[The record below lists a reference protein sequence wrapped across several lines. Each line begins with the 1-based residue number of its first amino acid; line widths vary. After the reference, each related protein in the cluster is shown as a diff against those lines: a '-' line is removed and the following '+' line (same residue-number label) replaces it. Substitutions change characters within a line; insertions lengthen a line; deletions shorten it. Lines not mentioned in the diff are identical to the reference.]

1 MINLNECKFGDKLKM
16 SDGEMGIYAG
26 WYCPSVSI
34 SDGDSPDFSK
44 LSEDKL
50 HNIILKNGTS
60 FGIAQVYDY
69 GSLHG
74 GIYVV
79 GKWEE

>member
-1 MINLNECKFGDKLKM
+1 MINLNECNFGDKLLM

-26 WYCPSVSI
+26 WYYPPVSI
-34 SDGDSPDFSK
+34 GDSDSSDYSK

-50 HNIILKNGTS
+50 HNIIIRNGTS

-69 GSLHG
+69 GRLHG